1 MIHEIWSLAHDLG
14 LHLWINRVPSDE
26 NIADLL
32 TKSLTEHKTI
42 KFRCGM
48 MGSPNTVICNA
59 VVVAYQQTRC

>member
-1 MIHEIWSLAHDLG
+1 MQVMDHKTVEFVYCS
-14 LHLWINRVPSDE
+14 SDE

-48 MGSPNTVICNA
+48 MGSPSSVICSA
-59 VVVAYQQTRC
+59 IVVAYKQTPW